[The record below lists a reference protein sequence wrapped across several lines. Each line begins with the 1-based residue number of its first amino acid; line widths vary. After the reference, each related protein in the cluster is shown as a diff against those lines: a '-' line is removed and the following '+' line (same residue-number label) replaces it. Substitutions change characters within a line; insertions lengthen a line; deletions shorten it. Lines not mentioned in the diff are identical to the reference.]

1 MYNAEGIGIMESAT
15 LRRYRIPYQIMG
27 LHCLVAALVEVC
39 PGGVTR
45 GGGELREEHPNEA
58 IGDGID
64 GFPAI
69 FCPSDLGNDR
79 RILRNQAHQLVYVR
93 TKTQEQT
100 PVGIALDVKVPLVA

>member
-69 FCPSDLGNDR
+69 FCPSKLPTGENPTLTPQR
-79 RILRNQAHQLVYVR
+79 KRTRPRYV
-93 TKTQEQT
+93 
-100 PVGIALDVKVPLVA
+100 